1 MMKLINLAAALLC
14 VMTFAACDDT
24 TDKIGPSLIPN
35 GDNLIVDSASYN
47 VTTRSIMADSVLS
60 SGAYCYLGRIDDPE
74 TNTKVTSSYTT
85 QFHIIEYKADSLI
98 APKDSIVSKNA
109 AGQIIADS
117 CYLTVY
123 FNSSV
128 GDSLNP
134 MTMKATLMN
143 TTTEEGKYYYTDFD
157 PESDKNDAGSSYV
170 VSGAMSYNKTYT
182 TNDLNIKDSLRTEIQ
197 DGNAIGYTRIALN
210 KPYKGYNN
218 YGSYLMN
225 EFYNHP
231 AYFKNSYRFAKY
243 VCPGFYVKCV
253 DGLGVMSE
261 IYATQ
266 LTVDYRYLSGDSV
279 VKGAFT
285 LYGNEEV
292 MQTNHISYN
301 KTSIQKMIND
311 NTCTYLKT
319 PAGIFTEVTLP
330 VDDILNGHENDSIS
344 LAQIIFTKYNPET
357 ESTIIKEPTT
367 ILMMPKDSLYTFF
380 EKKSIY
386 DSKTSFAASSSS
398 TVNTYTFN
406 NISSLITTMKSNKGK
421 SDNWNKAVLVPVTIK
436 YTTSSTTST
445 ITGGSNNMSLT
456 SAKLIGG
463 SANPQSP
470 IKILINYAR
479 FK

>member
-1 MMKLINLAAALLC
+1 
-14 VMTFAACDDT
+14 
-24 TDKIGPSLIPN
+24 
-35 GDNLIVDSASYN
+35 
-47 VTTRSIMADSVLS
+47 
-60 SGAYCYLGRIDDPE
+60 
-74 TNTKVTSSYTT
+74 
-85 QFHIIEYKADSLI
+85 
-98 APKDSIVSKNA
+98 
-109 AGQIIADS
+109 
-117 CYLTVY
+117 
-123 FNSSV
+123 
-128 GDSLNP
+128 
-134 MTMKATLMN
+134 
-143 TTTEEGKYYYTDFD
+143 
-157 PESDKNDAGSSYV
+157 
-170 VSGAMSYNKTYT
+170 
-182 TNDLNIKDSLRTEIQ
+182 
-197 DGNAIGYTRIALN
+197 
-210 KPYKGYNN
+210 
-218 YGSYLMN
+218 
-225 EFYNHP
+225 
-231 AYFKNSYRFAKY
+231 
-243 VCPGFYVKCV
+243 
-253 DGLGVMSE
+253 
-261 IYATQ
+261 
-266 LTVDYRYLSGDSV
+266 
-279 VKGAFT
+279 
-285 LYGNEEV
+285 
-292 MQTNHISYN
+292 
-301 KTSIQKMIND
+301 MIND

-436 YTTSSTTST
+436 YNTSSTTST
-445 ITGGSNNMSLT
+445 ITGVSNNMSLT